1 MAPLDDN
8 QAASRRRSLRRLVLG
23 IGLPLAVVVLLVLPV
38 FSTLQPGYY
47 GRYADLRVR
56 MDHWSGSTHAKMSC
70 ADCHVDP
77 GAASFLSFAAR
88 SVPAFYEQIVAG
100 PKETNLISPPDRQ
113 ACQKCHTDYR
123 QVSPNGDLLIPHR
136 AHVDILKVPCVTC
149 HRYLVHEE
157 SPEGRHTPPMAVC
170 LTCHDGK
177 QAKNACTTCHTAKA
191 APDTHKASDWLVVH
205 PQVAKTTDC
214 AKCHGWIDNWCAD
227 CHDRRP
233 PSHTKDW
240 RERHATAVA
249 VKKPRNCESCH
260 VASFCTECH
269 GSVPELNRDPNATR
283 VK

>member
-1 MAPLDDN
+1 MSAVQAKRTRRWIKPL
-8 QAASRRRSLRRLVLG
+8 A
-23 IGLPLAVVVLLVLPV
+23 IGVAVVVVLVVVPALFAVQPAVIGGRGDLKVAHETLLLSKHGDVPCQGCHADPKV
-38 FSTLQPGYY
+38 ASQAGY
-47 GRYADLRVR
+47 GAR
-56 MDHWSGSTHAKMSC
+56 MLGQLYLSFVGGDDAT
-70 ADCHVDP
+70 
-77 GAASFLSFAAR
+77 ASFPPPSNAACLNCHKKLVKT
-88 SVPAFYEQIVAG
+88 S
-100 PKETNLISPPDRQ
+100 PK
-113 ACQKCHTDYR
+113 
-123 QVSPNGDLLIPHR
+123 GDLLIPHR